1 MKTLIKLTQWKK
13 ARLALSAVTVTALC
27 VFGVFLYDTADYRT
41 AMGRAYGDEAA
52 VRAITSNLS
61 SDLELTGR
69 CRNDE
74 FIDSNFRP
82 TPLARD
88 CVFGVMPKIATWVG
102 AIGIANISGV
112 RDVSIGEA
120 KALIDAG
127 AIVID
132 VRSGDAYDHRHLPGA
147 LYILVE
153 KLESSIPASIAGAKD
168 KPVVVY
174 CSEGTN
180 RGPIGTAVLNKSGF
194 TQAVN
199 LTGGIQGWAAAKQ
212 PIISKG

>member
-1 MKTLIKLTQWKK
+1 MYILKRRVEPLLWIGMVLLIAFWLR
-13 ARLALSAVTVTALC
+13 AESI
-27 VFGVFLYDTADYRT
+27 DT
-41 AMGRAYGDEAA
+41 
-52 VRAITSNLS
+52 
-61 SDLELTGR
+61 
-69 CRNDE
+69 
-74 FIDSNFRP
+74 
-82 TPLARD
+82 
-88 CVFGVMPKIATWVG
+88 
-102 AIGIANISGV
+102 SGV